1 MYNFHTHT
9 NYCDGKSQIPEL
21 IETAIQNNFSGLGF
35 STHAPTEFKA
45 SWQIKAERLNDYLQ
59 EIEKYKSIFANQIS
73 IYKSLEVDYIKNI
86 SGPSNFRNIGL
97 DYIIGS
103 VHYVS
108 SDNGSEFITIDHSA
122 EEFEK
127 GVNRA
132 FNGDIRKAISKY
144 FSLIKELLINDK
156 PDIIAHIDLIKKF
169 NKNNCYFDEN
179 SDWYLAELDNLFET
193 VKQSG
198 VIVELN
204 TRGFYKNLTTDFYP
218 CDYFLKKCIANDVPI
233 IVNSDTHH
241 TSELTLGIKEAVK
254 MLSEIGCKN
263 LTVFEENGFK
273 AKQISNYL
281 KYFSSK
287 IS

>member
-9 NYCDGKSQIPEL
+9 TYCDGKSKIIDL
-21 IETAIQNNFSGLGF
+21 INVAIENNFSALGF
-35 STHAPTEFKA
+35 SSHAPTVFKA
-45 SWQIKAERLNDYLQ
+45 SWQIKKEQLNDYIQ
-59 EIEKYKSIFANQIS
+59 EVEKYKSIFANQIS
-73 IYKSLEVDYIKNI
+73 IYKSLEVDFIQNI
-86 SGPSNFRNIGL
+86 SGPNNFRNLGL

-108 SDNGSEFITIDHSA
+108 SDNSSEFITIDHSA

-127 GVNRA
+127 GINRA

-144 FSLIKELLINDK
+144 YLLIKELLIKNK

-169 NKNNCYFDEN
+169 NKNNRYFDEN
-179 SDWYLAELDNLFET
+179 SDWYLTELDNLFEI

-204 TRGFYKNLTTDFYP
+204 TRGFYKKLTTDFYP
-218 CDYFLKKCIANDVPI
+218 CDYFLQKCINNDIPI

-241 TSELTLGIKEAVK
+241 TTELTLGIKEAIDK
-254 MLSEIGCKN
+254 LKSLGCKELVVYN
-263 LTVFEENGFK
+263 NIGF
-273 AKQISNYL
+273 Q
-281 KYFSSK
+281 K
-287 IS
+287 ISINSYLV